1 MSAVTEQELQ
11 AKAVAPRVTQ
21 ADVEA
26 SISKVEFMLPTE
38 YPALGTTTLCIL
50 TLVNGFTIR
59 GYSACVSLANY
70 NEDIGTRL
78 AKEHA
83 VRQIWD
89 FLGFALMTK
98 LSGRDPLAGAGSFTD
113 RLGWEVRD
121 LSQKLDKLTPF
132 IQGET
137 FKTLPHDA
145 QTDLREQKKA
155 MEDYQWVAKRRLR
168 KLAGN

>member
-11 AKAVAPRVTQ
+11 QKAVAPRVTL
-21 ADVEA
+21 ADVQA
-26 SISKVEFMLPTE
+26 SIGNEAYMLPTE

-59 GYSACVSLANY
+59 GFSACASLANFDA
-70 NEDIGTRL
+70 DIGKRL

-98 LSGRDPLAGAGSFTD
+98 LSGRDPLANAGSSLD
-113 RLGWEVRD
+113 QLGWEHRD
-121 LSQKLDKLTPF
+121 LTQKLDKLTPF
-132 IQGET
+132 IQGEQ
-137 FKTLPHDA
+137 FKTLPHDT

-155 MEDYQWVAKRRLR
+155 MEDYAWTAKRRLR
-168 KLAGN
+168 KLSAT